1 MAELS
6 VIILAQD
13 NESRTVLQ
21 MLVDNTAVARTIY
34 SAPSV
39 PVASTDPLLRRIS
52 DLKPDVIIL
61 DIPASSATSMLRGIE
76 LLHTELPDSAIF
88 AVGEMTQPQ
97 IIVSAMR
104 AGAREYIERP
114 PTTSHMLEAFVRITT
129 AQRKSQRNTARG
141 RIFTVVNAKGGSGAT
156 TVAVNLTLAL
166 QQAHGN
172 VAIIDL
178 APLGHTALHL
188 NVKPHFTIGDVL
200 KNLHRLDGSLLEG
213 YMIRHSNGAHLLA
226 GANDPVQVQPS
237 PVDFAKL
244 FDLLVN
250 HYRYVVVDASSRLDP
265 VTRIVS
271 DSSDAVLIVAQ
282 TDVPSLWSASR
293 VQQYLSETGT
303 RDRLRLVLNRY
314 KKIPGFGDSDAEAA
328 TSTKLIGKI
337 PNQYPAVSASI
348 DRGIPVAQQNHSEI
362 ARSFV
367 SLASSLTDSGDE
379 NKTRSWSLFKTA

>member
-6 VIILAQD
+6 VIILAPE
-13 NESRTVLQ
+13 NENRTVLQ
-21 MLVDNTAVARTIY
+21 MLVDNTGVARTVY

-39 PVASTDPLLRRIS
+39 PVASTDPLLRRIADS
-52 DLKPDVIIL
+52 KADVVIL
-61 DIPASSATSMLRGIE
+61 DIPPNSAATMLRAIE
-76 LLHTELPDSAIF
+76 LLHAEMPETAIF
-88 AVGEMTQPQ
+88 AIGEMTQPQ
-97 IIVSAMR
+97 IIVSSMR
-104 AGAREYIERP
+104 AGAREFIERP
-114 PTTSHMLEAFVRITT
+114 PSTTHMLEAFVRITT
-129 AQRKSQRNTARG
+129 AQRKSQRNSSRG
-141 RIFTVVNAKGGSGAT
+141 RIFTIVNAKGGNGAT

-172 VAIIDL
+172 VAIVDM

-188 NVKPHFTIGDVL
+188 NVKPHFTIADVL

-213 YMIRHSNGAHLLA
+213 YMIRHGNGAHLLA
-226 GANDPVQVQPS
+226 GTNEPVNVQPS
-237 PVDFAKL
+237 PADFARL

-293 VQQYLSETGT
+293 VQQYLSETGS
-303 RDRLRLVLNRY
+303 RNRMRLVLNRY
-314 KKIPGFGDSDAEAA
+314 KKISGFGDSDAESA
-328 TSTKLIGKI
+328 TGAKLIGKI
-337 PNQYPAVSASI
+337 PNQYPTVSASI

-367 SLASSLTDSGDE
+367 ALAAALTDSGDE
-379 NKTRSWSLFKTA
+379 GKTRSWSLFKTA